1 MEKKINICI
10 DYNRKKP
17 LSRWHNDRFTDNFFK
32 DDRFSLVEWKD
43 LKLGENNFLFLYCVP
58 DETIEFLQS
67 VNDDFYDTIKKK
79 KIKILFQNEQF
90 HLFMFGGNIFEYAPH
105 IKNNCHDINNILYWK
120 ITNILKAHDIG
131 EENLFFIHSAKGF
144 LNEIMQMEQQKILWI
159 NSTLDLQSKH
169 IQLNSNLMWGSE
181 QKVDVAKD
189 LHHHYACLFAGRPA
203 RHRHYLIK
211 KLNEK
216 NLLKFGKCSLNPSPD
231 DGDTHKLLFD
241 DLLPK
246 EKINS
251 HLMLGKYSETDIFKN
266 IFLWVAGET
275 SLPGGYPYFTEKTV
289 KAILYERPFVSY
301 GNPGTLAYLRD
312 HGFKTF
318 NEYWDESYDN
328 EKNDDKKIEMI
339 AEIIRNICKKNLKEI
354 NQLYDNMK
362 PLLEYNKNLLVK
374 TDWRKDL
381 IKFLS

>member
-1 MEKKINICI
+1 MKKKINICI
-10 DYNRKKP
+10 DFNKLKP
-17 LSRWHNDRFTDNFFK
+17 LSRWHNDTFTNNFFK

-43 LKLGENNFLFLYCVP
+43 FKLGENNFLFLYCVP
-58 DETIEFLQS
+58 DETIEFLRS
-67 VNDDFYDTIKKK
+67 VNNYFYDTIKNK

-90 HLFMFGGNIFEYAPH
+90 NLFMFSGNIFKFVPD
-105 IKNNCHDINNILYWK
+105 IKHNCYDINDILYWK
-120 ITNILKAHDIG
+120 ISNTLKAHDIG

-144 LNEIMQMEQQKILWI
+144 LDEIEQMRTNKILWI
-159 NSTLDLQSKH
+159 DSTLDLKSKH
-169 IQLNSNLMWGSE
+169 CQLNPSLMWGNKK
-181 QKVDVAKD
+181 KVGVINDFCY
-189 LHHHYACLFAGRPA
+189 HYACFFAGNPA
-203 RHRHYLIK
+203 KHRQDLIK
-211 KLNEK
+211 NLWEKELLN
-216 NLLKFGKCSLNPSPD
+216 FGKCSLSRYSNDSSE
-231 DGDTHKLLFD
+231 FD
-241 DLLPK
+241 KINLLP
-246 EKINS
+246 IGQVNT
-251 HLMLGKYSETDIFKN
+251 HLANDTIQETKLFQD

-275 SLPGGYPYFTEKTV
+275 YCPNGYPYFTEKTV

-312 HGFKTF
+312 YGFKTF
-318 NEYWDESYDN
+318 HEYWDESYDN
-328 EKNDDKKIEMI
+328 EKDDDKKIEMI